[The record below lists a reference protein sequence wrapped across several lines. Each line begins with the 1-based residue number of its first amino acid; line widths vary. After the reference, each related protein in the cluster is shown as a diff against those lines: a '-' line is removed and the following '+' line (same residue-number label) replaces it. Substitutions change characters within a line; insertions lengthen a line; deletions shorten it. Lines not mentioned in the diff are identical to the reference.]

1 MRARATT
8 RAVVAL
14 AVVGT
19 ALLLALPAAASAPQP
34 VSVVMHGALT
44 GPSTAAGTY
53 SISGAFEDA
62 GTYVE
67 TFRFAGASIHGVK
80 TLSGRNGTI
89 TLIAEAVVRRESP
102 TLAVLF
108 AGHWR
113 FESGT
118 GAYAAIQGGGF
129 PGVIGSA
136 DLAAGAVD
144 VRHEGSVSLS
154 RGEE

>member
-1 MRARATT
+1 MWVRATT
-8 RAVVAL
+8 RIAVAAVAL
-14 AVVGT
+14 
-19 ALLLALPAAASAPQP
+19 LAAFPAAASAPQP

-44 GPSTAAGTY
+44 GPDSVAGTFT
-53 SISGAFEDA
+53 ISGAFDDS

-89 TLIAEAVVRRESP
+89 TLVAEAVVRWESATDA
-102 TLAVLF
+102 TLF
-108 AGHWR
+108 SGHWR

-129 PGVIGSA
+129 PGVIGGA
-136 DLAAGAVD
+136 DLAAGTVD
-144 VRHEGSVSLS
+144 VRHDGSVSL
-154 RGEE
+154 G

>member
-1 MRARATT
+1 MLPKATKQVAFVA
-8 RAVVAL
+8 AVL
-14 AVVGT
+14 G
-19 ALLLALPAAASAPQP
+19 LALVAAMPAAASAPQP

-44 GPSTAAGTY
+44 GPDSVAGTFT
-53 SISGAFEDA
+53 ISGAFDDS

-67 TFRFAGASIHGVK
+67 TFRFAGASVHGVK

-89 TLIAEAVVRRESP
+89 TLVAEAVVRWESA
-102 TLAVLF
+102 TRAVLF

-129 PGVIGSA
+129 PGVFGSA
-136 DLAAGAVD
+136 DLAAGTVD
-144 VRHEGSVSLS
+144 VRHDGSVSL
-154 RGEE
+154 G